1 MPSSKKT
8 KKATI
13 KSGNLF
19 DFIEQSNQESSKKS
33 ENKEN
38 NQKAEPLEGIKTENK
53 DKKLKENIKVNV
65 QEKPPKQELAEKE
78 KITPSIQENL
88 TQNKTETEKV
98 SITNLIGISA
108 QPKKTSKKKTTE
120 EKKESQINESIEMK
134 ASPEKQIISKELTKS
149 DLKFYKKDN
158 IPFGEQVFKN
168 VPKIEEH
175 LAAKSQ
181 YLLCLIE
188 NDMICTNMEQ
198 GLLLT
203 VEYCGYQNKA
213 YCKFYDLKDDKIKFW
228 IDTTGHRPYCY
239 HKDTKAN
246 LLKINE
252 LVNFP
257 GFKGIDTV
265 SVKDLMEDK
274 TIEVSKIYG
283 TTPID
288 VAGGREVN
296 IKSILKEHYEG
307 TNFDGAWEANI
318 RYHHNF
324 IYDLKLIPGLLYSIK
339 NGKIEE
345 IKLDVQP
352 EIEKEFIELYK
363 SEKQEFQNI
372 AKKYLN
378 IFSYPIPNIRRV
390 AFDIEVD
397 VPKDGHLPNTKLAN
411 EKVISVS
418 FVGSDGLMKVYTL
431 WNDKVKIGKY
441 SEDFPTNADV
451 IFFDNEKDLILETF
465 RIIWEYPVVVSFNGD
480 NFDFNYLY
488 HRAQK
493 LKIPSQLNPIQ
504 LTTGGQGMVTTH
516 ADLKYGVHLEL
527 YQVFSNRSIKG
538 YAFGGAYG
546 KNSLDDISKAF
557 LDASKIKHTTS
568 GKEGEKFSASD
579 IANLDLCTLV
589 YYNLNDSILTLDL
602 TRFGDNTLWNL
613 IVYLMRITKLPLQD
627 LIRHQI
633 SFWIRNLMFFEHRVR
648 NYIIPRE
655 SEIKQ
660 KKSGGF
666 GKSVIEGKGFQGA
679 YVITPIPGIHF
690 NVVVT
695 DFSSLYPSIIKSR
708 NLSYET
714 INCGHPECSNN
725 FLPGTPYYACTKNI
739 GIFALIVG
747 FLRDI
752 RVKWFKPRSSNKSLP
767 SKERAFA
774 KILQSA
780 LKVFI
785 NGSYGVFGS
794 DAFPLFC
801 LPVAEAT
808 TAIGRYAIKETI
820 DKAESMG
827 VRVLYGDTDS
837 TFLDKPTK
845 EQVQELIKWSNDHLK
860 IDLEEDKTY
869 QFLALSDRKKNYVGI
884 YKDSLYVDIKG
895 MTGKKSN
902 TPPFIINA
910 FNETTE
916 MLTKIKNIED
926 FNAQKPNIEKLV
938 RQAIKKIGKPV
949 EQGGFPLEEYAISVT
964 IRKKT
969 YKKSEP
975 QHIKAA
981 KMLKEIDEDEDFE
994 AGDTIDY
1001 VKTKDAEGAKPLS
1014 LATINDIDIS
1024 KYKEQ
1029 LKATFEQLLDAL
1041 GMSFEEIEGARKLD
1055 SFFQAK

>member
-1 MPSSKKT
+1 MPSNKKT
-8 KKATI
+8 KKTSS

-19 DFIEQSNQESSKKS
+19 DFIKQSNQDSIE
-33 ENKEN
+33 E
-38 NQKAEPLEGIKTENK
+38 LEK
-53 DKKLKENIKVNV
+53 KENIERSGSIEGSNKEEKGEEKKEVNSEIQNKIN
-65 QEKPPKQELAEKE
+65 QEKLETEDKIGTE
-78 KITPSIQENL
+78 KI
-88 TQNKTETEKV
+88 
-98 SITNLIGISA
+98 SITNLIGKSA
-108 QPKKTSKKKTTE
+108 QPKKLSKKKTIEDNKETKAKQSTE
-120 EKKESQINESIEMK
+120 KNNSEQAEQNIKEIV
-134 ASPEKQIISKELTKS
+134 KS

-158 IPFGEQVFKN
+158 TPFGEQVFKN
-168 VPKIEEH
+168 IPQTEEH

-181 YLLCLIE
+181 YLLYLIE
-188 NDMICTNMEQ
+188 NNMICNNMEQ

-203 VEYCGYQNKA
+203 VEYCGHQNKA
-213 YCKFYDLKDDKIKFW
+213 YCKFYDLKDQKIKIW

-239 HKDTKAN
+239 HKDTKVN

-252 LVNFP
+252 LVSFP
-257 GFKGIDTV
+257 GFKGIDSV

-274 TIEVSKIYG
+274 YIEVSKIYG
-283 TTPID
+283 NTPID
-288 VAGGREVN
+288 VAGNTEIN
-296 IKSILKEHYEG
+296 IKSILKDHYANS
-307 TNFDGAWEANI
+307 NFDGAWEANI
-318 RYHHNF
+318 RYYLNY

-345 IKLDVQP
+345 IKLDIQP
-352 EIEKEFIELYK
+352 EIEKEFTELYK
-363 SEKQEFQNI
+363 SEKQEFQDI

-378 IFSYPIPNIRRV
+378 IFSYPIPDIRRV

-441 SEDFPTNADV
+441 SEDFPKNANV
-451 IFFDNEKDLILETF
+451 TFFDNEKDLIIETF
-465 RIIWEYPVVVSFNGD
+465 RIIWDYPLVVSFNGD

-493 LKIPSQLNPIQ
+493 LKIPPQINPIQ
-504 LTTGGQGMVTTH
+504 INRGGQGMVTTH

-527 YQVFSNRSIKG
+527 YQIFSNRSIKG

-546 KNSLDDISKAF
+546 KNSLDEISKAF

-613 IVYLMRITKLPLQD
+613 IVYLMRITKLPLPD
-627 LIRHQI
+627 LNRHQI

-648 NYIIPRE
+648 NYLIPRE

-660 KKSGGF
+660 KKPGGF

-679 YVITPIPGIHF
+679 YVIPPVPGIHF

-714 INCGHPECSNN
+714 INCSHPECSSN
-725 FLPGTPYYACTKNI
+725 FLPGTPYHACTKNI

-752 RVKWFKPRSSNKSLP
+752 RVKWFKPRSSNKGLP
-767 SKERAFA
+767 PKERAFA

-820 DKAESMG
+820 EKAESMG
-827 VRVLYGDTDS
+827 VKVLYGDTDS

-884 YKDSLYVDIKG
+884 YKDSLNIDIKG

-910 FNETTE
+910 FNEATE
-916 MLTKIKNIED
+916 ILTKIKNIED
-926 FNAQKPNIEKLV
+926 FNVQKVNIEKLI
-938 RQAIKKIGKPV
+938 RQTLKKIGKTP
-949 EQGGFPLEEYAISVT
+949 EQGGFPLEDYAISVT
-964 IRKKT
+964 IRKKS

-1014 LATINDIDIS
+1014 LASINDIDVA

-1055 SFFQAK
+1055 SFFQT